1 MSNRPQRKP
10 ARPRGTG
17 SLYVEHGSWYGTWW
31 VGGRQIKRKVGP
43 LRKPGTREGMT
54 KTQAETR
61 LRELMAIT
69 RPAAA
74 YERLTLTE
82 AGARY
87 LLHLEQLM
95 HRKASTLQ
103 DYRIMLYRHF
113 DPILGNKNIAK
124 ITSDDVLAYMDTKAR
139 EGSLRKGKGRPRPLS
154 SKTIH
159 NHLTF
164 LGGIFH
170 HAIKRE
176 WATRNPVAALDRPPA
191 AGGDADIRFL
201 ELPELDAVIR
211 ATPTDD
217 LGAIIALRW
226 RDVDWNAA
234 KVRVRR
240 NRTRGRDG
248 TPKSVTSG
256 RAVPMN
262 DRLAKELARHS
273 QRSAFQ
279 TEDDLVFAHPRKGS
293 AYEPSTIRT
302 HFYAALKAAGVKRLR
317 FHDLRHTFGTHM
329 AASGVPMRTL
339 QEWMGH
345 AHLQTT
351 EIYAHYA
358 PQPHEKEW
366 VEQAFGGGADSRSQG
381 DRGDTEQADAK
392 RPLDER
398 EGGAS

>member
-1 MSNRPQRKP
+1 
-10 ARPRGTG
+10 
-17 SLYVEHGSWYGTWW
+17 
-31 VGGRQIKRKVGP
+31 
-43 LRKPGTREGMT
+43 MT

-82 AGARY
+82 AGGRY
-87 LLHLEQLM
+87 LLHLEQVM

-113 DPILGNKNIAK
+113 DPILGNKNVGK
-124 ITSDDVLAYMDTKAR
+124 ITSDDVLAYMEQKGR
-139 EGSLRKGKGRPRPLS
+139 EGSLRKGKGRPGPLS

-159 NHLTF
+159 NHVTF

-170 HAIKRE
+170 YAIKRE
-176 WATRNPVAALDRPPA
+176 WATKNPVAALDRPPA
-191 AGGDADIRFL
+191 MGGDADIRFL
-201 ELPELDAVIR
+201 ELSELDAVIR
-211 ATPTDD
+211 AAPADD
-217 LGAIIALRW
+217 AGAMEGVLYLAAATTGLRQGELIALRW

-248 TPKSVTSG
+248 TPKSVTSS
-256 RAVPMN
+256 RAVPMS

-273 QRSAFQ
+273 QRSAFR
-279 TEDDLVFAHPRKGS
+279 TDDDLVFADPRKGS
-293 AYEPSTIRT
+293 AYEPSTIRS

-366 VEQAFGGGADSRSQG
+366 VEQAFGGGVGSQVQG
-381 DRGDTEQADAK
+381 DQEDTQETDADQA
-392 RPLDER
+392 LDER
-398 EGGAS
+398 EGDAS